1 MTGAGE
7 HVRPLGPPAGLGIVV
22 LPSEH
27 ALSTPAVYREFDALG
42 ASRATE
48 ELERLEARGGEL
60 PVHNDLQ
67 DAARSLCPSIDG
79 ALAAV
84 AATGP
89 DHVLVSGSGPT
100 VFGLY
105 GDAERASAAAAAV
118 GGIAAEPV
126 GADFG
131 EVREA

>member
-1 MTGAGE
+1 MQ
-7 HVRPLGPPAGLGIVV
+7 
-22 LPSEH
+22 
-27 ALSTPAVYREFDALG
+27 
-42 ASRATE
+42 RARRA
-48 ELERLEARGGEL
+48 ELAELEARGGDL

-67 DAARSLCPSIDG
+67 DAARSLCPSIDD

-84 AATGP
+84 AATGA

-105 GDAERASAAAAAV
+105 DDPERAGRPRAAV
-118 GGIAAEPV
+118 GGVAAEPV
-126 GADFG
+126 EPAFA

>member
-7 HVRPLGPPAGLGIVV
+7 HVRPLDGPDARALVL

-42 ASRATE
+42 ARRSPE
-48 ELERLEARGGEL
+48 ELARLETDPDGLAIG
-60 PVHNDLQ
+60 NDLQ
-67 DAARSLCPSIDG
+67 DAARRLCPSIDG

-84 AATGP
+84 AATGAQY
-89 DHVLVSGSGPT
+89 VLVSGSGPT

-105 GDAERASAAAAAV
+105 DDPERAAAAARAV
-118 GGIAAEPV
+118 GGVAAHPVEP
-126 GADFG
+126 ADA
-131 EVREA
+131 EVREL